1 MTAFHP
7 KWASVGCTVLIVRSP
22 AVQGLSR
29 IRSFSG
35 FEYSVRK
42 LWTRDAKTDR
52 MNAGRQGGRGRG
64 VMALVGYA
72 RVPAQEQEL
81 ALQPD
86 TLRAAGCDPVFKDYA
101 SGSRANRL
109 SLTQ

>member
-1 MTAFHP
+1 
-7 KWASVGCTVLIVRSP
+7 
-22 AVQGLSR
+22 
-29 IRSFSG
+29 
-35 FEYSVRK
+35 
-42 LWTRDAKTDR
+42 

-109 SLTQ
+109 SLTQALAFLRRGDVLVAWKLDRLGRSLSHLIETVSGLKERGIGLRSL